1 MGVWSQPQQHDT
13 PDATSCNLVNAML
26 GRIHQ
31 SGFLPVLSPES
42 FAQVR
47 NGISVYKQEIRSHI
61 PTLTPFYPLGMPDV
75 MAPIQPAA
83 LLMRGACAFL
93 YGGLEKRRRETSTCH
108 GASATLACC
117 IR

>member
-1 MGVWSQPQQHDT
+1 LTTGCSVALLPEQTTGCSVALLPEQMGVWSQPQQHDT

-61 PTLTPFYPLGMPDV
+61 PTLTPFYPL
-75 MAPIQPAA
+75 
-83 LLMRGACAFL
+83 ACQ
-93 YGGLEKRRRETSTCH
+93 
-108 GASATLACC
+108 TLWHRYSLPRC
-117 IR
+117 